1 VRYYW
6 SLVTAILVALAL
18 GLGMKVQGN
27 THCPSV
33 AQIDAQ
39 LRRLMPSEPAAASG
53 HRARVT
59 RQGRELVLEL
69 REKDGVLLARRSY
82 AISKQSCTE
91 QARQVA
97 VILAAWEARLV
108 SGDLRMPELPEPPAP
123 PVPAAGPALVGAI
136 ASPLPPS
143 GTNPPASATAS
154 PTVAAVVA
162 PVAPIPPSVPPVL
175 PPPVTVTAPAPSPP
189 PETPPTT
196 VAEAPAPP
204 NAVEVPGAVPEA
216 ASEPSGWTLDLGA
229 GALASYTG
237 RQVALGGLALLVF
250 GAEQGPWIG
259 LLSLTAVGNHSLS
272 LDSGSARWSR
282 FGVNLG
288 PGLRLRF
295 GKVALEPF
303 LMASLAWLHLTGSGF
318 EPSTTVNSY
327 DIGLGGGARA
337 SVSLGRLRPWLAV
350 TLGDWLLGSKV
361 TVEGGSQPPV
371 PIPNFELILQVGLS
385 WELL

>member
-1 VRYYW
+1 
-6 SLVTAILVALAL
+6 VTAILVALAL
-18 GLGMKVQGN
+18 GLGMKVQDG
-27 THCPSV
+27 TRCPSA
-33 AQIDAQ
+33 AQIQAQ
-39 LRRLMPSEPAAASG
+39 LRRLMPSEPAAAAG

-59 RQGRELVLEL
+59 RHGRELVLEL
-69 REKDGVLLARRSY
+69 REKDGVLLAHRSY
-82 AISKQSCTE
+82 AIANQSCTE

-108 SGDLRMPELPEPPAP
+108 SGDLRMPELPEPHASPAP
-123 PVPAAGPALVGAI
+123 ATAPALVGGI
-136 ASPLPPS
+136 ASPMPPT
-143 GTNPPASATAS
+143 GTTPPVTATAT
-154 PTVAAVVA
+154 PTVADVVA
-162 PVAPIPPSVPPVL
+162 PAAAATTPVAPIPPSVAPAV
-175 PPPVTVTAPAPSPP
+175 PPPVMPTAPTPSPP
-189 PETPPTT
+189 PETPAA

-204 NAVEVPGAVPEA
+204 NAVEVAAAVPEA
-216 ASEPSGWTLDLGA
+216 PSEPSRWTLDLGA

-237 RQVALGGLALLVF
+237 RQVALGGLALLVI
-250 GAEQGPWIG
+250 GEQQGPFIG

-327 DIGLGGGARA
+327 DLGLGGGARA
-337 SVSLGRLRPWLAV
+337 SVSLGGLRPWLAV
-350 TLGDWLLGSKV
+350 TVADWLLGSKV

-371 PIPNFELILQVGLS
+371 AIPNIELILQVGLS
-385 WELL
+385 FELL